1 MMSEPKSYVSSS
13 HTVAELK
20 VMCKENGLSVTGRKA
35 DLIARLEGLFSE
47 ESISLEEVEAVPLPA
62 VEDAE
67 TVPLPAVEDADDEAG
82 ILVAEFIEAEIIE
95 ENTVE
100 KLLSGKSTT
109 LKEQIMNPKVA
120 AVLLAIVIAG
130 GGWYWYVSNQLQ
142 PFTADDLRYGDSM
155 EYTILNGE
163 IDATGEYV
171 DFVKDNIESESL
183 ENACRLQLE
192 FDGEGTTSVTNGGTG
207 ELDSEPDN
215 SLLGAVRAT
224 GAYGNEDWL
233 AVEKVQTRNFDSFS
247 VSRYLPNP
255 LGDGCM
261 SEATGGVGGTLE
273 FDTKSWTE
281 LSERNVISTQ
291 ADWKL
296 NLDGEYSQGTTMS
309 YGLGGLLGL
318 LDDLS
323 PGLAIIVSPV
333 ELREMVGT
341 KLIETDANGTYLG
354 WDWKVTGTEQVGDE
368 EMWKIS
374 MENSQIRE
382 NCFGYAMINLWVVE
396 DSPWA
401 VEQTVDIRISGDEG
415 DKSSCGT
422 VSKEFAD
429 IVLPQGTLSL
439 ELEMSKTNLD
449 RGDKLLDL
457 GRSYQSPRAVN
468 DVPTSE
474 ELIDWGS
481 YDLHMPDNSTLR
493 SNSLEAAVGCLTP
506 SNLPDAV
513 AANRALNEDGYIWRA
528 RDDRNTDS
536 DATRWNL
543 SWVSVDPN
551 SGWVELEVSGDPSS
565 ANCTYIAHG
574 TYDDTVSH
582 SREDIPDIL
591 SINMLES
598 RLTETGRFSDLT
610 GEGGFFTSSGQFH
623 PETRVGILVVTP
635 DSDYTDILNRLNS
648 GDTGATTL
656 DLTRS
661 WTSYTTNEETN
672 KEIQWDNTLSLAMDA
687 TTGKVVGWN
696 LIQTIA

>member
-1 MMSEPKSYVSSS
+1 
-13 HTVAELK
+13 
-20 VMCKENGLSVTGRKA
+20 MCKENGLSVTGRKA

-62 VEDAE
+62 FEDVEE
-67 TVPLPAVEDADDEAG
+67 E

-95 ENTVE
+95 ETTVE
-100 KLLSGKSTT
+100 TLLSGKSTT

-163 IDATGEYV
+163 IDADGEYV
-171 DFVKDNIESESL
+171 DFVRENIDSEEL
-183 ENACRLQLE
+183 DNACKLELE

-207 ELDSEPDN
+207 QLDSEPDN

-233 AVEKVQTRNFDSFS
+233 AVEKVQTSNLAFS
-247 VSRYLPNP
+247 VSRYLPDP
-255 LGDGCM
+255 LGDDCM
-261 SEATGGVGGTLE
+261 SEPTGGVGGTLE

-374 MENSQIRE
+374 MENRQIRE

-422 VSKEFAD
+422 ISKEFAD

-481 YDLHMPDNSTLR
+481 YDLHIPDNSTLR

-513 AANRALNEDGYIWRA
+513 AANSALNDDGYIWRA

-536 DATRWNL
+536 GATRWNL

-574 TYDDTVSH
+574 GYDETVSH
-582 SREDIPDIL
+582 SRKDIPKVL
-591 SINMLES
+591 SMSMLED
-598 RLTETGRFSDLT
+598 RLTEEGRFSDLI
-610 GEGGFFTSSGQFH
+610 GEDGFFTSSGEYH
-623 PETRVGILVVTP
+623 PETRVGIFVVTP
-635 DSDYTDILNRLNS
+635 DGDYTDLFNSLNS

-661 WTSYTTNEETN
+661 WTSYTTNQDTGT
-672 KEIQWDNTLSLAMDA
+672 EIQWDNTLSLAMDA

-696 LIQTIA
+696 LIETIV

>member
-1 MMSEPKSYVSSS
+1 MMSEPNSYVSSS

-20 VMCKENGLSVTGRKA
+20 VMCKKNGLSVAGRKA

-62 VEDAE
+62 FEDIE
-67 TVPLPAVEDADDEAG
+67 EE

-95 ENTVE
+95 ES
-100 KLLSGKSTT
+100 LDSSPDIFSGKSTT

-120 AVLLAIVIAG
+120 AVLLAIIIAG

-171 DFVKDNIESESL
+171 DFVRENIDSEEL
-183 ENACRLQLE
+183 EDACRLQLE
-192 FDGEGTTSVTNGGTG
+192 FDGKGTTSVTNGGTG
-207 ELDSEPDN
+207 QLDSEPDN

-224 GAYGNEDWL
+224 GAYGNENWL
-233 AVEKVQTRNFDSFS
+233 AVEKVQTSNLAFS

-261 SEATGGVGGTLE
+261 SDATGGVGGTLE

-309 YGLGGLLGL
+309 YGLGGLLGR

-323 PGLAIIVSPV
+323 PGLAIIASPV

-354 WDWKVTGTEQVGDE
+354 WDWRVTGTEQVGDE

-374 MENSQIRE
+374 MENSLIRE
-382 NCFGYAMINLWVVE
+382 NCFGYAIINLWVVE

-401 VEQTVDIRISGDEG
+401 VEQTVDIRISGNEG
-415 DKSSCGT
+415 DKSSCGS
-422 VSKEFAD
+422 VSKELAD
-429 IVLPQGTLSL
+429 LVLPQGTLSL

-449 RGDKLLDL
+449 RGEKLLDL
-457 GRSYQSPRAVN
+457 GRSYNSPRAVN

-506 SNLPDAV
+506 SNLPEAV
-513 AANRALNEDGYIWRA
+513 AANSALNDDGYIWRA

-565 ANCTYIAHG
+565 ANCTYIAHN

-582 SREDIPDIL
+582 SREDIPKVL
-591 SINMLES
+591 SMSMLED
-598 RLTETGRFSDLT
+598 RLTEEGRFSDLI
-610 GEGGFFTSSGQFH
+610 GEDGFFTSSGEYH
-623 PETRVGILVVTP
+623 PETRVGIFVVTP
-635 DSDYTDILNRLNS
+635 DGEYTDLFNRLNS
-648 GDTGATTL
+648 GETGATTL

-661 WTSYTTNEETN
+661 WTSYTTNEDTG

-696 LIQTIA
+696 LIQTIV